1 MRIWDQVPPTDLCDQ
16 HLLAQWREGLGL
28 WSILTDPAKTGY
40 RNHPE
45 TKRWV
50 GHERPLGNFLH
61 RTRNAMLARGW
72 SPKAV
77 PNTPLFVSLQP
88 NDPSGRRL
96 PTPWDD
102 QLAALRAKGCA
113 CKVPQEI
120 TA

>member
-28 WSILTDPAKTGY
+28 WSILTDPTKTGY

-45 TKRWV
+45 TKRWS
-50 GHERPLGNFLH
+50 GHLSSLATVLVETSF
-61 RTRNAMLARGW
+61 AMLVRGW
-72 SPKAV
+72 NPKPVPERAV
-77 PNTPLFVSLQP
+77 EESFTSLHCP
-88 NDPSGRRL
+88 D
-96 PTPWDD
+96 PWDD